1 MNRKTQIKIS
11 KLYLNLHLPTFNDV
25 MPIVEELRKNGY
37 EFSMYSI
44 YSENTWGCLIR
55 DVANDKFPILE
66 HAEKLEMAVCK
77 ALEKV
82 IKQS

>member
-1 MNRKTQIKIS
+1 MNKKTKIKIS
-11 KLYLNLHLPTFNDV
+11 KLYFNLHLPTLDDV
-25 MPIVEELRKNGY
+25 MVVIEELRNNGF

-44 YSENTWGCLIR
+44 YSENIWGCLIR

-82 IKQS
+82 VGEF